1 MAKSARV
8 SRRRMAGL
16 LVGLTGLA
24 LAGCGGGDE
33 LDPLGL
39 IDDSDSGNNY
49 NNTDSG
55 GAWPL
60 HDAFVKLVNGMTE
73 STVRKKVPGT
83 PTKDAST
90 GKLRWETSAEILEIK
105 FVGSIIDS
113 AVWTDRATGRTEKR
127 TFGIG
132 AGSGSPGTLYEAF
145 KGLRSGMTK
154 SQVIAYVP
162 VRPSQGAD
170 TNQVLWV
177 KGEEALGVKFNG
189 SSNGSIITFAQW
201 GLSIEAGGRDET
213 RNF

>member
-24 LAGCGGGDE
+24 LAGCGGGDD

-39 IDDSDSGNNY
+39 VDEEDPTDGDGNGSSGGGTPGGSGN
-49 NNTDSG
+49 G
-55 GAWPL
+55 
-60 HDAFVKLVNGMTE
+60 
-73 STVRKKVPGT
+73 
-83 PTKDAST
+83 
-90 GKLRWETSAEILEIK
+90 
-105 FVGSIIDS
+105 
-113 AVWTDRATGRTEKR
+113 
-127 TFGIG
+127 
-132 AGSGSPGTLYEAF
+132 GSGSPGTLYEAF

-189 SSNGSIITFAQW
+189 SSSGSIITFAQW